1 MLNTRLSRKCL
12 HAYIHKFIINF
23 ADIKD
28 VQHIIYK

>member
-1 MLNTRLSRKCL
+1 MLNTRLARKHL
-12 HAYIHKFIINF
+12 HAYIHKLIINF